1 MGIFTAEKS
10 MWEAGQQRFEL
21 LSNSNAIM
29 DLQVISQDESCGL
42 MEQQLLKIGCHGHLC
57 ISGLGQRS

>member
-1 MGIFTAEKS
+1 M
-10 MWEAGQQRFEL
+10 GQQRFEL

>member
-1 MGIFTAEKS
+1 M
-10 MWEAGQQRFEL
+10 GQQRFEL

-42 MEQQLLKIGCHGHLC
+42 MKQQLLKIG
-57 ISGLGQRS
+57 